1 MGEEMNTIN
10 DIVENRNKNLDIDIY
25 TVKEGDTLLSIS
37 QKYGITVDE
46 LKRLNNLSSDIIYL
60 NQILRVI

>member
-1 MGEEMNTIN
+1 MNTIN